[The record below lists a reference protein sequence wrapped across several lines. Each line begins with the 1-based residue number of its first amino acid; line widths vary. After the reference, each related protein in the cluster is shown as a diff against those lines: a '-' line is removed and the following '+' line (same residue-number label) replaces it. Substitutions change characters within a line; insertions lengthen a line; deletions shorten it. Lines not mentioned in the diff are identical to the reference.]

1 RRKLFDLASFTLF
14 FYRQLHGQPVK
25 PQKTGFRNKYRRCR
39 IKSLPQILGDYVK
52 KAEDKSTVWIRG
64 DKESVWRAI
73 TDAEK
78 LTEWYAP
85 GSSWEIPK
93 LEPGE
98 KVTFTLK
105 PNKQNELQEELPMT
119 LTIKNVVPYEEFS
132 LYVDMHEILLTFKM
146 KEDDHGF
153 EMEINSG
160 GFDESLANLKALV
173 EGEKLP

>member
-1 RRKLFDLASFTLF
+1 M
-14 FYRQLHGQPVK
+14 
-25 PQKTGFRNKYRRCR
+25 
-39 IKSLPQILGDYVK
+39 PQILGDYVK

-105 PNKQNELQEELPMT
+105 PNK
-119 LTIKNVVPYEEFS
+119 
-132 LYVDMHEILLTFKM
+132 
-146 KEDDHGF
+146 
-153 EMEINSG
+153 
-160 GFDESLANLKALV
+160 
-173 EGEKLP
+173 

>member
-1 RRKLFDLASFTLF
+1 
-14 FYRQLHGQPVK
+14 
-25 PQKTGFRNKYRRCR
+25 
-39 IKSLPQILGDYVK
+39 VK

-146 KEDDHGF
+146 KEDDDGF